1 MKFSTAGMELLKRS
15 EGFRNRVYLDV
26 AGFPTIGYGHRL
38 FHPESFP
45 NGITEPQAANLLASD
60 VLDAEQAVQ
69 RLVKVPLS
77 QGQFDALV
85 DFVFNLGAE
94 RLAASTLL
102 KSLNAGRFDEAAQEL
117 LQWDHAD
124 GQENAALKARRQA
137 EAELWRNTPVPQQT
151 AA

>member
-1 MKFSTAGMELLKRS
+1 MKFSIAGMELLKRS

-38 FHPESFP
+38 LHPESFP

-60 VLDAEQAVQ
+60 VTGAEQAVG

-85 DFVFNLGAE
+85 DFCFNLGAGS
-94 RLAASTLL
+94 LGASTLL
-102 KSLNAGRFDEAAQEL
+102 KSLNAGRFDEAAREL

-124 GQENAALKARRQA
+124 GHECDALKIRRQA
-137 EAELWRNTPVPQQT
+137 EVELWHGPSAQQQT